1 MTVMNRS
8 MFRRPQ
14 SLPPF
19 RGPMPVVRRNT
30 GTPATGEMTVEDYVA
45 KGYDPYEFE
54 ADKAMSQVEDYI
66 AKGYDP
72 YEFEA
77 DKAMSQ
83 KDKKGF
89 FGKIFDNI
97 SDFFRFG
104 RSDPE
109 SRLIIAGEYF
119 DPEDPNFKMFIQNNY
134 MSEGDTYIE
143 GIEKFKAFAESQKR
157 SEGSPEFGEMI
168 KDGDFLARLLEYID
182 KMDIP
187 QEEKSLKFREYLE
200 KYGFPNFEEF
210 FKDKEINPGKNMPY
224 IINPD
229 DPSFIPEEPKPYIIR
244 PDDKGKIGV
253 ELFNR
258 NQGSPMQGETV
269 NPENVG
275 IMDGFNENPDDVA
288 KKVLEE
294 GQESKKA
301 FDESENY
308 DELMQ
313 AIRGDDLTEEDR
325 RKELAMVVGEGDAN
339 KTPDSVL
346 VLVQPVM
353 QMLDQGAASTGI
365 GQVESGA
372 MQMPAQPVGIAT
384 GGQVQKFFAGGG
396 VNQRFEEILP
406 TYLGIADRF
415 RNPNEGQA
423 DTLFA
428 LSRFGRNLREG
439 NDPVDAGLTFF
450 DEAYALGKQKADQ
463 DKKINMQLAMQA
475 LGAANAQEIAAIK
488 KDAEKTKN
496 KKTLVVGLN
505 SKTDRL
511 IATLLGLTKEVPTY
525 GYKDPNLTDDEFS
538 AVQEKEGKTKIIDLD
553 RLYELYGEGTELQ
566 FNYNFTEFLGK
577 KGSGIRYEGVKD
589 KADGGIVERSE
600 GTPPEGE
607 NSSQTQNL
615 DFGVIDVPMIVGTGE
630 RDDIIKILLGTDAAL
645 QELMDMKQLI
655 VDDPALAGLPG
666 MILEK
671 TRGLFTIFDQ
681 LDNAYLNDKLI
692 GSDSGIYKFFDRP
705 AITQINKMKK
715 RISKALA
722 DLASFKGT
730 RQPTIG
736 QLEETQT
743 ETDPAG
749 RFGSLVSLEKIDAVG
764 DEMVMLIKQLLRG
777 LGGPTQGTTAT
788 QSKVTFDTDYV
799 KDQYDKLDVYLNTLK
814 TLTATEGTEG
824 FADKE
829 SYTIEELEKLVKENK
844 LGG

>member
-8 MFRRPQ
+8 MFQR
-14 SLPPF
+14 
-19 RGPMPVVRRNT
+19 PMPVVRRMA
-30 GTPATGEMTVEDYVA
+30 GTPKTGEQNYEDQGYDA
-45 KGYDPYEFE
+45 YEYRADQEKNYEDKGYDAYEYR
-54 ADKAMSQVEDYI
+54 ADQAMDAQNNKPSFL
-66 AKGYDP
+66 GN
-72 YEFEA
+72 
-77 DKAMSQ
+77 
-83 KDKKGF
+83 
-89 FGKIFDNI
+89 IFNDI
-97 SDFFRFG
+97 TDFFKFG

-157 SEGSPEFGEMI
+157 SEGSPMQGEIGASMYNELEGANDSPMIALKLAQKYGTPEEIAIMEKIFPITRKVGPSTLSKNESDFISQMI
-168 KDGDFLARLLEYID
+168 KKYSSKVGSDSLMQAMSSIDDGKLTEDYMTDRVIER
-182 KMDIP
+182 
-187 QEEKSLKFREYLE
+187 Q
-200 KYGFPNFEEF
+200 
-210 FKDKEINPGKNMPY
+210 
-224 IINPD
+224 
-229 DPSFIPEEPKPYIIR
+229 
-244 PDDKGKIGV
+244 
-253 ELFNR
+253 
-258 NQGSPMQGETV
+258 QGSPMQGETV

-463 DKKINMQLAMQA
+463 DKQINMQLTMQA

-505 SKTDRL
+505 PKTDRL

-538 AVQEKEGKTKIIDLD
+538 AVQEKEGETKMIDLD

-589 KADGGIVERSE
+589 KAEGGIVHRNE
-600 GTPPEGE
+600 GTPKDGE

-630 RDDIIKILLGTDAAL
+630 RDDIIKVLLGTDAAL
-645 QELMDMKQLI
+645 QELIDMKKLI

-666 MILEK
+666 MVLEK

-692 GSDSGIYKFFDRP
+692 SSDSGVYKFFDRP

-730 RQPTIG
+730 RQPTVG

-749 RFGSLVSLEKIDAVG
+749 GFGSLVSLEKIDAVG

>member
-30 GTPATGEMTVEDYVA
+30 GTPATGEMTVEDY
-45 KGYDPYEFE
+45 
-54 ADKAMSQVEDYI
+54 I

-83 KDKKGF
+83 QDDKGF

-119 DPEDPNFKMFIQNNY
+119 DPEDPNFKMFIENNY

-157 SEGSPEFGEMI
+157 SE
-168 KDGDFLARLLEYID
+168 
-182 KMDIP
+182 
-187 QEEKSLKFREYLE
+187 
-200 KYGFPNFEEF
+200 
-210 FKDKEINPGKNMPY
+210 
-224 IINPD
+224 
-229 DPSFIPEEPKPYIIR
+229 
-244 PDDKGKIGV
+244 
-253 ELFNR
+253 
-258 NQGSPMQGETV
+258 GSPMQGETV

-505 SKTDRL
+505 PKTDRL

-538 AVQEKEGKTKIIDLD
+538 AVQEKEGETKIIDLD

-615 DFGVIDVPMIVGTGE
+615 DFGVI
-630 RDDIIKILLGTDAAL
+630 
-645 QELMDMKQLI
+645 
-655 VDDPALAGLPG
+655 
-666 MILEK
+666 
-671 TRGLFTIFDQ
+671 RGLNVKIP
-681 LDNAYLNDKLI
+681 LHLNFLQV
-692 GSDSGIYKFFDRP
+692 KF
-705 AITQINKMKK
+705 I
-715 RISKALA
+715 L
-722 DLASFKGT
+722 
-730 RQPTIG
+730 
-736 QLEETQT
+736 
-743 ETDPAG
+743 
-749 RFGSLVSLEKIDAVG
+749 SLV
-764 DEMVMLIKQLLRG
+764 LLVE
-777 LGGPTQGTTAT
+777 T
-788 QSKVTFDTDYV
+788 V
-799 KDQYDKLDVYLNTLK
+799 
-814 TLTATEGTEG
+814 
-824 FADKE
+824 
-829 SYTIEELEKLVKENK
+829 
-844 LGG
+844 

>member
-30 GTPATGEMTVEDYVA
+30 GTPATGEMTVEDYIV
-45 KGYDPYEFE
+45 
-54 ADKAMSQVEDYI
+54 
-66 AKGYDP
+66 KGYDP

-83 KDKKGF
+83 KDEKGF

-119 DPEDPNFKMFIQNNY
+119 DPEDPNFKMFIENNY

-157 SEGSPEFGEMI
+157 SEGSP
-168 KDGDFLARLLEYID
+168 
-182 KMDIP
+182 
-187 QEEKSLKFREYLE
+187 
-200 KYGFPNFEEF
+200 
-210 FKDKEINPGKNMPY
+210 
-224 IINPD
+224 
-229 DPSFIPEEPKPYIIR
+229 
-244 PDDKGKIGV
+244 
-253 ELFNR
+253 
-258 NQGSPMQGETV
+258 MQGEMV
-269 NPENVG
+269 DPENVG

-353 QMLDQGAASTGI
+353 QMLDQGVASTGI
-365 GQVESGA
+365 GQIESGA

-450 DEAYALGKQKADQ
+450 DEAYALGKQRADQ

-505 SKTDRL
+505 PKTDRL

-630 RDDIIKILLGTDAAL
+630 RDDIIKVLLGTDAAL

-666 MILEK
+666 MVLEK

-692 GSDSGIYKFFDRP
+692 SSDSGIYKFFDRP

-730 RQPTIG
+730 RQPTVG

-749 RFGSLVSLEKIDAVG
+749 GFGSLVSLEKIDAVG

>member
-8 MFRRPQ
+8 MFQR
-14 SLPPF
+14 
-19 RGPMPVVRRNT
+19 PMPVVRRMA
-30 GTPATGEMTVEDYVA
+30 GTPKTGEQNYEDQGYDA
-45 KGYDPYEFE
+45 YEYRADQEKNYEDKGYDAYEYR
-54 ADKAMSQVEDYI
+54 ADQAMDAQNNKPSFL
-66 AKGYDP
+66 GN
-72 YEFEA
+72 
-77 DKAMSQ
+77 
-83 KDKKGF
+83 
-89 FGKIFDNI
+89 IFNDI
-97 SDFFRFG
+97 TDFFKFG

-157 SEGSPEFGEMI
+157 SEGSPMQGEIGASMYNELEGANDSPMIALKLAQKYGTPEEIAIMEKIFPITRKVGPSTLSKNESDFISQMI
-168 KDGDFLARLLEYID
+168 KKYSSKVGSDSLMQAMSSIDDGKLTEDYMTDRVIER
-182 KMDIP
+182 
-187 QEEKSLKFREYLE
+187 Q
-200 KYGFPNFEEF
+200 
-210 FKDKEINPGKNMPY
+210 
-224 IINPD
+224 
-229 DPSFIPEEPKPYIIR
+229 
-244 PDDKGKIGV
+244 
-253 ELFNR
+253 
-258 NQGSPMQGETV
+258 QGSPMQGETV

-463 DKKINMQLAMQA
+463 DKQINMQLTMQA

-505 SKTDRL
+505 PKTDRL

-538 AVQEKEGKTKIIDLD
+538 AVQEKEGETKIIDLD

-589 KADGGIVERSE
+589 KAEGGIVHRNE
-600 GTPPEGE
+600 GTPKDGE

-630 RDDIIKILLGTDAAL
+630 RDDIIKVLLGTDAAL
-645 QELMDMKQLI
+645 QELIDMKKLI

-666 MILEK
+666 MVLEK

-692 GSDSGIYKFFDRP
+692 SSDSGVYKFFDRP

-730 RQPTIG
+730 RQPTVG

-749 RFGSLVSLEKIDAVG
+749 GFGSLVSLEKIDAVG